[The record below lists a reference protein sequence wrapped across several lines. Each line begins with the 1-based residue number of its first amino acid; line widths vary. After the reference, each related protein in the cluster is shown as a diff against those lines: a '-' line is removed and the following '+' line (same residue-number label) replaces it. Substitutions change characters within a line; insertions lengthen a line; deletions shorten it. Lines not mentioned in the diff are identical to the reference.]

1 MTVVAK
7 VLCCVAPAA
16 RLVGY
21 SAGATHHR
29 PWRSDDGNVA
39 VDAIAATIN
48 RANCAPDGVM
58 HEEPKKR
65 IQIPVDAVRE
75 CLLRELPGLRFAYL
89 FGSAAT
95 GKMRSDSD
103 VDIAVDA
110 GRKLDP
116 MTLGRVAG
124 KLERTLGRD
133 VDLVDILRAPPR
145 LRKSILDHGE
155 VLAAPDNHARLE
167 FEMYTPKIYADWK
180 IKNRPFEQKL
190 LESFRS

>member
-1 MTVVAK
+1 MQ
-7 VLCCVAPAA
+7 
-16 RLVGY
+16 
-21 SAGATHHR
+21 
-29 PWRSDDGNVA
+29 
-39 VDAIAATIN
+39 
-48 RANCAPDGVM
+48 
-58 HEEPKKR
+58 EEPKKR
-65 IQIPVDAVRE
+65 IQIPITAVRE
-75 CLLRELPGLRFAYL
+75 CLFRELPELRFAYL

-95 GKMRSDSD
+95 GHMRPDSD

-110 GRKLDP
+110 GSKLGP

-124 KLERTLGRD
+124 KLKRVVGRD

-145 LRKSILDHGE
+145 LKKSILDHRE
-155 VLAAPDNHARLE
+155 VLATPDNHARLE